1 MTPRKK
7 TDDPRSQPRLR
18 RSPVGLRI
26 IGGRFR
32 GQKLLYS
39 GDLATR
45 PMRDRVREAVFSIL
59 RDAVVDARVVDLFA
73 GTGAMGLEAVSRGAE
88 SVLFVE
94 RDRPAAQFVRKN
106 LEKLGLGS
114 RGEVVAADV
123 FSWWKHHPPFPDG
136 PHVVFCC
143 PPYRLYSEAGEALD
157 ELIAGLVRE
166 IPPQSVLMIES
177 DDRFDTDRLPHPDVW
192 DVRRYPPTKVAFF
205 WKEGGGD
212 TAA

>member
-1 MTPRKK
+1 MPRKK
-7 TDDPRSQPRLR
+7 PDDPRSQPRLR

-32 GQKLLYS
+32 GRKLLYS

-73 GTGAMGLEAVSRGAE
+73 GTGAMGLEAISRGAE

-94 RDRPAAQFVRKN
+94 RDRLAAQFVRKN
-106 LEKLGLGS
+106 LEQLGLGS
-114 RGEVVAADV
+114 RGEVLAADV
-123 FSWWKHHPPFPDG
+123 FAWWKHHPPFQEG
-136 PHVVFCC
+136 PYVVFCC
-143 PPYRLYSEAGEALD
+143 PPYRLYADAGEEMED
-157 ELIAGLVRE
+157 LIAGLVRE

-177 DDRFDTDRLPHPDVW
+177 DDRFDTDRLPRPDLW
-192 DVRRYPPTKVAFF
+192 DVRRYPPTKVAFY